1 MILGYRSR
9 KMSIRINYKRQRRKV
24 FFASGEYATRA
35 SIFIALA
42 ILAANA
48 LALVSL
54 PISTMTIITTAFA
67 QGENNSALT
76 PTSNNY
82 YPVTTITAASEIDL
96 SPQPVYQDQVRGV
109 RETQINQT
117 HTLSTVAGNGTLT
130 LPNTTEPISTTSSGN
145 LIVSL
150 EGTVA
155 TAAGEQIVITED
167 GSESA
172 TAILYEIARFNM
184 QDGTGKGIAIAVVHT
199 NSTGRLA
206 PLNGMILAGQ
216 EEFCADGS
224 RLVTMWEW
232 ESGIPLLIGDVSSM
246 EEIPSS
252 LMNATTTTTMT
263 TDGTTSESDA
273 TAATG

>member
-76 PTSNNY
+76 PTSNNN
-82 YPVTTITAASEIDL
+82 YPVTTITATSEIDL

-172 TAILYEIARFNM
+172 TATLYEIARFNM
-184 QDGTGKGIAIAVVHT
+184 
-199 NSTGRLA
+199 
-206 PLNGMILAGQ
+206 
-216 EEFCADGS
+216 
-224 RLVTMWEW
+224 
-232 ESGIPLLIGDVSSM
+232 
-246 EEIPSS
+246 
-252 LMNATTTTTMT
+252 
-263 TDGTTSESDA
+263 
-273 TAATG
+273 